1 MKKESWFYIFSVAED
16 VMLPIG
22 RNSRLRLKISPH
34 ALGNLKNNYFF
45 LKTYCIWVTIELQQ

>member
-34 ALGNLKNNYFF
+34 ALGNLKKKIISF
-45 LKTYCIWVTIELQQ
+45 